1 MRILHNTTAMIPNND
16 DTGHA
21 RVSEISEP
29 TANDSPE
36 NRAQSPSCPVRD
48 EYCAHN
54 PLRQRGS
61 HPIASDTDVSIK
73 CIRGKWG

>member
-1 MRILHNTTAMIPNND
+1 MTTMITDND
-16 DTGHA
+16 DVGYA
-21 RVSEISEP
+21 RISGISEP
-29 TANDSPE
+29 TANDGFD
-36 NRAQSPSCPVRD
+36 NRAQSPSCPMHD
-48 EYCAHN
+48 EYCAHD